1 MFLILSLIT
10 EITDSV
16 TCFSLK
22 TCAFT
27 CLNLLNSSSEN
38 CDDDREGWDYDNNW
52 LIFFQIFSFTDTWSF
67 RYSYSSK

>member
-22 TCAFT
+22 TCVFA

-38 CDDDREGWDYDNNW
+38 CDDDRESWDCDNN
-52 LIFFQIFSFTDTWSF
+52 
-67 RYSYSSK
+67 